1 MKANKI
7 VFTIIILLLIDF
19 ILTGCAPPVP
29 EVIEVT
35 GVSIIED
42 DQSIN
47 IGDTLQLTAVVTPE
61 DADNKAVTWES
72 DNTDVAAVDEN
83 GLVTALK
90 KGIANITVITE
101 DSAFTDTIKIT
112 VTEPACGGVTP
123 GTDPPT
129 INSFTADSYHI
140 ISGESVTLSWNVTGA
155 DSVTINQ
162 GIGTVD
168 STGTKVVNPTA
179 TITYTLTASNTNGS
193 VTNTVTVNVGS
204 ALGSIDINSN
214 PAGAKVYL
222 DGIDTGHITPIVLTN
237 VAAGTHTV
245 KLELLNYQ
253 NREDTDVTVTAGETT
268 YINWALTY
276 APAETL
282 TLQPGSEGKDAVIT
296 DIFPN
301 MNYGVDTA
309 LGVVV
314 DPCIKIERTY
324 LEFDLSSV
332 SLPPGAV
339 IIHGDLR
346 LYQSSGLESFSIGA
360 YQVTSEWQENTI
372 TWNNRPSSLPEA
384 EAFHTVSPASG
395 AWRTWDIDDLVQGW
409 IDGSIA
415 NHGILLKAA
424 DESTNEKIAEFR
436 SSEYVYDATKRP
448 KLVISYYVP

>member
-222 DGIDTGHITPIVLTN
+222 DGVDTGHITPIVLTN
-237 VAAGTHTV
+237 IAAGSHTV
-245 KLELLNYQ
+245 KLELFHYQ
-253 NREDTDVTVTAGETT
+253 NREDTNVTVTAGETT

-276 APAETL
+276 APIIVLAIGDDYQGGKIAYIFVEGDPGYVPGETHGL
-282 TLQPGSEGKDAVIT
+282 IAASADQSTGIAWSNIT
-296 DIFPN
+296 DTLVGTATAIGTGKTNTAAIVAQAGCTGGAAYLCYHLTEGGYSDWFLPSKDELDKLWEN
-301 MNYGVDTA
+301 RTEIGGFDDSDGYWSSSDASANYA
-309 LGVVV
+309 W
-314 DPCIKIERTY
+314 
-324 LEFDLSSV
+324 LEYFFSGGYHYSSNKFNSYRV
-332 SLPPGAV
+332 RAV
-339 IIHGDLR
+339 R
-346 LYQSSGLESFSIGA
+346 YF
-360 YQVTSEWQENTI
+360 
-372 TWNNRPSSLPEA
+372 
-384 EAFHTVSPASG
+384 
-395 AWRTWDIDDLVQGW
+395 
-409 IDGSIA
+409 
-415 NHGILLKAA
+415 
-424 DESTNEKIAEFR
+424 
-436 SSEYVYDATKRP
+436 
-448 KLVISYYVP
+448 